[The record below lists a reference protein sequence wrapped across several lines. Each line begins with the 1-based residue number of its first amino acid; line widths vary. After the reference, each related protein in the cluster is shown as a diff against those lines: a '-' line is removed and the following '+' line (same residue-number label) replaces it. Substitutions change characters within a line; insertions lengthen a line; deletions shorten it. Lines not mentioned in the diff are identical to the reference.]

1 MPDPAN
7 KASRN
12 PFEQPETVAPG
23 ERNIFRSAVGRE
35 FDAIWSH
42 GEARRKRL
50 RDRPTNDD
58 ASILRHM
65 HDALSYF
72 KYGMTARLKMIGRRY
87 DAPSVLKLHN
97 MLTHTA
103 GDKSKGRDYLRAIE
117 LRSEEHT
124 SELQSLMRISYA

>member
-23 ERNIFRSAVGRE
+23 ERNILRSAVGRE

-58 ASILRHM
+58 ASILRHI

-72 KYGMTARLKMIGRRY
+72 TYGMNASFKSIGCRY
-87 DAPSVLKLHN
+87 DAPSTLILQN
-97 MLTHTA
+97 ILTNNA
-103 GDKSKGRDYLRAIE
+103 GAKYKSRDNVRPK
-117 LRSEEHT
+117 
-124 SELQSLMRISYA
+124 

>member
-1 MPDPAN
+1 
-7 KASRN
+7 
-12 PFEQPETVAPG
+12 
-23 ERNIFRSAVGRE
+23 
-35 FDAIWSH
+35 
-42 GEARRKRL
+42 
-50 RDRPTNDD
+50 
-58 ASILRHM
+58 M

-117 LRSEEHT
+117 LRTNQYQNRVDRLVGNYNAELNRSRSRELSIAESDHLRDLLT
-124 SELQSLMRISYA
+124 STETAAENKPMQLLEAGLRKLSAELFTTGRT